1 MANVLV
7 VTTSYPT
14 RESPAAGSFVRE
26 HARSVGDRHRV
37 AILHLERT
45 PGLRG
50 LRIERD
56 HGELPLVRVRFP
68 ERPTALSY
76 AALLAA
82 GTLGFRAVRRAG
94 FDPDL
99 LHAHFL
105 TAAVPATLLGRIRRL
120 PVVVSEHWSVFL
132 PDDPMELSPLLRRAA
147 RLAFESAAVVLP
159 VSEALDRGI
168 ADHGIQARTR
178 VVPNAVDT
186 ALFTPPPPRALGAPM
201 RLLTVALFYEAKG
214 VDLLLKAVA
223 RLRTQREDFVLDV
236 VGDGALRG
244 EYEALAQRLGIE
256 GVVKFH
262 GLRTKPEIAEHMRE
276 ADLYV
281 LPSRFDNNPVALL
294 EALASGLPA
303 VATAVGGVPELVTD
317 PSLLAAPDPAELART
332 IGGALDRLDT
342 FDRTEIGRRAAERYG
357 TEAVGRALIDVY
369 DEVLARRTTIT
380 SYP

>member
-26 HARSVGDRHRV
+26 HARSVGDRYRI

-50 LRIERD
+50 LRIERED
-56 HGELPLVRVRFP
+56 GELPLVRVRFP

-76 AALLAA
+76 AALVAA
-82 GTLGFRAVRRAG
+82 GAVGFRAVRQSG
-94 FDPDL
+94 FDPEL

-105 TAAVPATLLGRIRRL
+105 TAAVPAALLGRVRRL

-147 RLAFESAAVVLP
+147 HLAFESAAVVLP
-159 VSEALDRGI
+159 VSEALSRGI
-168 ADHGIQARTR
+168 AAHGIRARTR

-186 ALFTPPPPRALGAPM
+186 ELFAPPARRGPGAPV

-214 VDLLLKAVA
+214 IDLLLEAVA
-223 RLRTQREDFVLDV
+223 RLRVQREDFVLDV

-244 EYEALAQRLGIE
+244 EYEALAQRLGIDD
-256 GVVKFH
+256 VVTFH
-262 GLRTKPEIAEHMRE
+262 GLRTKPEIAEHMRD

-317 PSLLAAPDPAELART
+317 PSLLTAPDPAELARA
-332 IGGALDRLDT
+332 IGGALDRLGT
-342 FDRTEIGRRAAERYG
+342 FDRAEIGRRAAERYG
-357 TEAVGRALIDVY
+357 ADAIGEALADVY
-369 DEVLARRTTIT
+369 DEVLARRTTIL
-380 SYP
+380 